1 MPLTKLLQFSHREE
15 PVRLS
20 RSGFETIPSDLSKAE
35 LFRYFT
41 YSAEDRF
48 AIFECRGNNNK
59 VGFALLLGSVRLTGR
74 FPIHFDLLPGSL
86 LAHVCKQLNIAGLL
100 FLDYPQRPATLHQHK
115 ERIKAYLCLRNF
127 VALLSDVGF
136 KRCQRNIEWPTQAD
150 TVPGL
155 PLSTTKEARVLIG

>member
-1 MPLTKLLQFSHREE
+1 MPLTNLLPFEPREE

-41 YSAEDRF
+41 YSAEDRL
-48 AIFECRGNNNK
+48 AISECRGNNNK

-74 FPIHFDLLPGSL
+74 FPINFDLLPDTL
-86 LAHVCKQLNIAGLL
+86 LTHVCKQVKIEGQL

-115 ERIKAYLCLRNF
+115 ERIKALLGLRSF
-127 VALLSDVGF
+127 VLQS
-136 KRCQRNIEWPTQAD
+136 
-150 TVPGL
+150 L
-155 PLSTTKEARVLIG
+155 PSHRGAIPIR